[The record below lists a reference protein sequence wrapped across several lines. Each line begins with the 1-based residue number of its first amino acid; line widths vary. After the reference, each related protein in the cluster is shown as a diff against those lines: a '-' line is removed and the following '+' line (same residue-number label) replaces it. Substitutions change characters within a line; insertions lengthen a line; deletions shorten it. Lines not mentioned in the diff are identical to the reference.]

1 MPHLHN
7 EPDQHDMTVSAYVLR
22 REGTDVLCMV
32 HFHKKMDVLM
42 QVGGHIELNETPW
55 QSMAHELEEESGY
68 ELSELS
74 VVQPF
79 ADRVQDIGNI
89 SHPVPFSMNTHNV
102 GNEHYHSDLCY
113 GFFAQDKPKKT
124 TAEEESDDI
133 RWLSLEDLRTLS
145 ENGEALQDV
154 YYIYKYL
161 IDHIDKYSQI
171 PATSFSLQKP
181 ENSGATYKR
190 GAPGNP

>member
-7 EPDQHDMTVSAYVLR
+7 EPDQHDMTVSAYVLQHK
-22 REGTDVLCMV
+22 GADILCMV

-42 QVGGHIELNETPW
+42 QIGGHIELNETPW
-55 QSMAHELEEESGY
+55 QAMAHELEEESGY

-102 GNEHYHSDLCY
+102 ENEHYHSNMCY
-113 GFFAQDKPKKT
+113 GFVAQDKPKKT

-133 RWLSLEDLRTLS
+133 RWLSMEDLRSLS

-161 IDHIDKYSQI
+161 IDHIDNYSQI
-171 PATSFSLQKP
+171 PASSFSLQKP

-190 GAPGNP
+190 GAPGKP